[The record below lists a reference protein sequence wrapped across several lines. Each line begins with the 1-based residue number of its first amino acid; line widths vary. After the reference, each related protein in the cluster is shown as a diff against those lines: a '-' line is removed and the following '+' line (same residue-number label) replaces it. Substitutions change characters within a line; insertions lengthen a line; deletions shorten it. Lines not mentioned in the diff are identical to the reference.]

1 MDIFHVNAI
10 NQELLNQMEPEI
22 DQYNAITVV
31 QMVILLENVQ
41 SHKKKEINIVEL

>member
-22 DQYNAITVV
+22 DQCNAITVV